1 MNPDVR
7 RHVLRSRWLSV
18 AAKMK
23 EQDISAL
30 LLTNP
35 ADIRWLTGFS
45 GSNGVALALHNGAPL
60 LATDGRYS
68 EQAAREC
75 PDVTVIITR
84 ELVDQLL
91 MRLREN
97 GADSLAVDPDTLT
110 LAQFRSISA
119 HPALFGVRL
128 QEVPEPLM
136 SVRMVKDLQEMEAL
150 RRAGEISVAAL
161 AKVVDDIKVGQT
173 ELAIARRLEWA
184 MAKAGAEDRAFPS
197 IVASGPNGGSPHHSP
212 GDRPVESGDLLTID
226 FGAMVAGYRADC
238 TRTFIIDADPEPWQ
252 VEIFDAVYAAASAA
266 RSASAPGVPTAVVDA
281 AARGSIAEAG
291 FAEFFV
297 HGVGH
302 GVGLNIHEAPM
313 FGASSTGT
321 LAASVPFTI
330 EPGIYLP
337 DKGGVRIEDTC
348 VLTEDGL
355 ETLTDFPRELLRIG

>member
-18 AAKMK
+18 AAQMK

-45 GSNGVALALHNGAPL
+45 GSNGVALALNNAAPL
-60 LATDGRYS
+60 LATDGRYA
-68 EQAAREC
+68 EQAAAEC

-84 ELVDQLL
+84 ELIDQLL

-97 GADSLAVDPDTLT
+97 GADSLAVDPDSLT
-110 LAQFRSISA
+110 LAQFRNISA
-119 HPALFGVRL
+119 HPALFGVGL
-128 QEVPEPLM
+128 QEVPAPLM
-136 SVRMVKDLQEMEAL
+136 GVRMVKDLQEMEAL
-150 RRAGEISVAAL
+150 RRAGEISVKAL
-161 AKVVDDIKVGQT
+161 AKVVDDIKVGQS
-173 ELAIARRLEWA
+173 EISIARRLEWA

-197 IVASGPNGGSPHHSP
+197 IVASGPNGGSPHHTP
-212 GDRPVESGDLLTID
+212 GERQLEPGDLLTID

-238 TRTFIIDADPEPWQ
+238 TRTFIVAADPEPWQ
-252 VEIFDAVYAAASAA
+252 EEIFQAVFDAAAAARAASAA
-266 RSASAPGVPTAVVDA
+266 GVPTAVVDA

-291 FAEFFV
+291 YAEFFV

-337 DKGGVRIEDTC
+337 ERGGVRIEDTC
-348 VLTEDGL
+348 VLSEDGL
-355 ETLTDFPRELLRIG
+355 EILTDFPRELSRIG